1 MGAGCLGWSAKDG
14 RGGLVQDAFWGTV
27 SLMILGVLVGL
38 LVLMLVEDVQKA
50 MGERRNPREH
60 LRI

>member
-1 MGAGCLGWSAKDG
+1 MVGQGRDG
-14 RGGLVQDAFWGTV
+14 GGLVQDAFWGTV

-50 MGERRNPREH
+50 MGERRYAREH
-60 LRI
+60 PRL

>member
-1 MGAGCLGWSAKDG
+1 MGAGCLGWSAKDE
-14 RGGLVQDAFWGTV
+14 RGGLVQNAFWGAV

-50 MGERRNPREH
+50 MGERRNAREH

>member
-1 MGAGCLGWSAKDG
+1 MVGQGRDG
-14 RGGLVQDAFWGTV
+14 GGLVQDAFWGTV

-38 LVLMLVEDVQKA
+38 LVLMLVEDVRKA
-50 MGERRNPREH
+50 MGERRNAREH

>member
-1 MGAGCLGWSAKDG
+1 MVGQGRDG
-14 RGGLVQDAFWGTV
+14 GGLVQDAFWGTV

-38 LVLMLVEDVQKA
+38 LVLMLFEDVRKA
-50 MGERRNPREH
+50 MGERRHAGEH

>member
-1 MGAGCLGWSAKDG
+1 MGAG
-14 RGGLVQDAFWGTV
+14 LVEDAFWGAV

-38 LVLMLVEDVQKA
+38 LALMLVEDARKA
-50 MGERRNPREH
+50 MGERHYGQGH